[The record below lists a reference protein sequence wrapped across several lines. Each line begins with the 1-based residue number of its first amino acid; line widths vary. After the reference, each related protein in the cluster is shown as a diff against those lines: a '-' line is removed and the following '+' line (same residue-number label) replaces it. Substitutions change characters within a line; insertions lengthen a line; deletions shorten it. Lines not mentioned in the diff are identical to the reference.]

1 MNDLIAPYGGEL
13 ADLFADTARVA
24 ALKEAAFSMP
34 SWDLTPRQQADLD
47 LLMNGAYTPLR
58 GFMGQADY
66 ARVLKEMRL
75 ADGTLWPAPVT
86 LDISEALAAKAAPGQ
101 SIALRDLEGVLLA
114 VFHIEEIW
122 RPDRAAE
129 AQALFTPPGGDWV
142 YGSVDPAHP
151 GVEQLL
157 AKTQPVYVGGRVE
170 GVEAVARHSFTAL
183 RHSPAELRRQFAKR
197 GWVQVAAFHSAA
209 PLHAAQRKLSARTAR
224 ELGANLLLH
233 PVVGEEEDYY
243 YRVRCYR
250 AILDQYPQQTTLLSL
265 LSIPARCAGL
275 RELLWHAIVRR
286 NYGCSHMLWES
297 GQSYGLSGSE
307 LQEAEHR
314 YGEQLGIKLVPR
326 ESLVYVEDSADFL
339 PPDQVPAGARPLSM
353 DQAELQRRLREGLE
367 IPAWFSYPEVI
378 RELRARYP
386 ARSKQGLTLFFTGL
400 SGSGKSTIAK
410 AVQARLLELGGRPV
424 TLLDGDEVRK
434 NLSSELGFSR
444 EHRNLN
450 IRRIGYVASEITK
463 NGGIAI
469 CAPIAPYAEVRREV
483 RQMISQ
489 YGGFIEVHVAT
500 SLEICEGRD
509 RKGLYAKARAGI
521 IKEFTG
527 ISDPYEAPEN
537 PELRIDTDG
546 LSVEEAAQR
555 VFLYLEQQGY
565 IA

>member
-1 MNDLIAPYGGEL
+1 MNDLIVPYGGEL
-13 ADLFADTARVA
+13 ADLFADAARVA
-24 ALKEAAFSMP
+24 ELKEAAFSMP
-34 SWDLTPRQQADLD
+34 SWDLTLRQQADLD
-47 LLMNGAYTPLR
+47 LLMSGAYSPLR

-66 ARVLKEMRL
+66 AQVVKEMRL
-75 ADGTLWPAPVT
+75 ADGTLWPVPVS

-101 SIALRDLEGVLLA
+101 RVALRDLEGVLLA
-114 VFHIEEIW
+114 VLYIEEIW
-122 RPDRAAE
+122 QPDRAAE
-129 AQALFTPPGGDWV
+129 AQAL

-157 AKTQPVYVGGRVE
+157 AKTRPVYVGGRVE

-183 RHSPAELRRQFAKR
+183 RHSPTELRRQFSKR
-197 GWVQVAAFHSAA
+197 GWVQVAAFHSVA
-209 PLHAAQRKLSARTAR
+209 PLHAAQCKMSARIAR

-233 PVVGEEEDYY
+233 PVVGDEEDYY

-265 LSIPARCAGL
+265 MTIPARASGL
-275 RELLWHAIVRR
+275 REVLWHAIVRR

-297 GQSYGLSGSE
+297 DAEQGYDLQGDA
-307 LQEAEHR
+307 LQEAVRR
-314 YGEQLGIKLVPR
+314 YGEELGIKLEPR
-326 ESLVYVEDSADFL
+326 APLVYVEDSADFL
-339 PPDQVPAGARPLSM
+339 PPEQVSAGARTLSM
-353 DQAELQRRLREGLE
+353 DKAELQRRLRDGLE
-367 IPAWFSYPEVI
+367 IPTWFSYPEVI
-378 RELRARYP
+378 QELRARYP

-400 SGSGKSTIAK
+400 SGAGKSTIAK
-410 AVQARLLELGGRPV
+410 AVQARLLELGGRSV

-434 NLSSELGFSR
+434 NLSSELGFSK

-469 CAPIAPYAEVRREV
+469 CAPIAPYADLRRDV

-489 YGGFIEVHVAT
+489 YGGFIEIHVAT
-500 SLEICEGRD
+500 TLEVCEGRD

-527 ISDPYEAPEN
+527 ISDPYEAPQN
-537 PELRIDTDG
+537 PELRVDTDG
-546 LSVEEAAQR
+546 LTVEEAAQQ
-555 VFLYLEQQGY
+555 VFLYLEKQGY

>member
-13 ADLFADTARVA
+13 ADLFADAARVA
-24 ALKEAAFSMP
+24 ELKEAAFSMP
-34 SWDLTPRQQADLD
+34 SWDLTLRQQADLD
-47 LLMNGAYTPLR
+47 LLMNGAYSPLR

-66 ARVLKEMRL
+66 AQVVKEMRL
-75 ADGTLWPAPVT
+75 ADGTLWPVPVT

-101 SIALRDLEGVLLA
+101 RVALRDLEGVLLA
-114 VFHIEEIW
+114 VLYIEEIW
-122 RPDRAAE
+122 QPDRAAE
-129 AQALFTPPGGDWV
+129 AQAL
-142 YGSVDPAHP
+142 YGSVDPARP

-157 AKTQPVYVGGRVE
+157 AKTHPVYVGGRVE

-183 RHSPAELRRQFAKR
+183 RHSPAELRRQFSKR
-197 GWVQVAAFHSAA
+197 GWVQVAAFHSVA
-209 PLHAAQRKLSARTAR
+209 PLHAAQCKSSARTAR

-233 PVVGEEEDYY
+233 PVVGDEEDYY

-265 LSIPARCAGL
+265 MTIPARASGL
-275 RELLWHAIVRR
+275 REVLWHAIVRR

-297 GQSYGLSGSE
+297 GAEQGYDLQGDA
-307 LQEAEHR
+307 LQEAVNR
-314 YGEQLGIKLVPR
+314 YGEELGIKLEPR
-326 ESLVYVEDSADFL
+326 APLVYVEDSADFL
-339 PPDQVPAGARPLSM
+339 PPEQLPAGARTLSM

-378 RELRARYP
+378 QELRARYP
-386 ARSKQGLTLFFTGL
+386 SRSKQGLTLFFTGL
-400 SGSGKSTIAK
+400 SGAGKSTIAK
-410 AVQARLLELGGRPV
+410 AVQARLLELGGRSV

-483 RQMISQ
+483 RQMISP
-489 YGGFIEVHVAT
+489 YGGFIEIHVAT
-500 SLEICEGRD
+500 TLEVCEGRD

-527 ISDPYEAPEN
+527 ISDPYEAPQN
-537 PELRIDTDG
+537 PELRVDTDG
-546 LSVEEAAQR
+546 LTVEEAAQQ